1 MISSV
6 VFFSNE
12 KGEINNFLNKFYD
25 KNLGVENSLS
35 WIVNFKNPVEI
46 ADIVGAYIDNKD
58 LYKINMWICIDK
70 FVYINITENNANEVI
85 KYLYERFPY

>member
-6 VFFSNE
+6 IFFSNE
-12 KGEINNFLNKFYD
+12 KGQINSFLNKFYD

-35 WIVNFKNPVEI
+35 LIVNFKNPVEI